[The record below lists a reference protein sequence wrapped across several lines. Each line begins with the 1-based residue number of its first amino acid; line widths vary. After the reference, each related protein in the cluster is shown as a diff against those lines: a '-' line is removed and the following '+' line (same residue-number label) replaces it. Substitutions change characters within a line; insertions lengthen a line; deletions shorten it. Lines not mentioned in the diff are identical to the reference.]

1 MRPALA
7 TSLVLLL
14 LAGSCLAAD
23 GPSRPEYVDSLELIC
38 KPGAEATRL
47 AVRGVRAD
55 VRSERL
61 GQAAAKF
68 ARAKRIFARTVR
80 RIGAVPRP
88 EEDRETLARWFS
100 ALDREKFYLGR
111 MIATLR
117 KEDVPGFQRVTA
129 KFIHEGNRANNVVV
143 SFEFD
148 YCSFRPSRFQ

>member
-1 MRPALA
+1 MRAAVVTCLA
-7 TSLVLLL
+7 LLL
-14 LAGSCLAAD
+14 FAGSCLAAD

-61 GQAAAKF
+61 GEAAAKF
-68 ARAKRIFARTVR
+68 SRAKRIFARTVHQ
-80 RIGAVPRP
+80 IGAVPRP
-88 EEDRETLARWFS
+88 EADRETLARWFS

-117 KEDVPGFQRVTA
+117 KEDVPGFQRVST

-143 SFEFD
+143 SFGFN
-148 YCSFRPSRFQ
+148 YCSFRPTRFQ